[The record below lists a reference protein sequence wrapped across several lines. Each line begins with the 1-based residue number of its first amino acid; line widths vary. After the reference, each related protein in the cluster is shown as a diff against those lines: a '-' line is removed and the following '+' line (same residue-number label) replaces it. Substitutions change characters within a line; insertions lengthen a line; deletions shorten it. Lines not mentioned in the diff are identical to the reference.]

1 MDLMTLSILSTVL
14 GALIV
19 GGFLY
24 LLVLAL
30 YVYLWTHIYP
40 WLRSVGNLAAK
51 PENFFPLAILAV
63 LLIIVI
69 VLGALLLR
77 FMLLL
82 LLLVIP
88 LLMFIPL
95 DLGII
100 VWVLRILQWLFIKW
114 RGLIVGLYVS
124 SRLEMVKFKI
134 KVDMQ
139 KETDWKVKWSE
150 TKNKLSEEAEQARRK
165 VSRRK

>member
-1 MDLMTLSILSTVL
+1 MDIMTLSILSTVL
-14 GALIV
+14 GVLIV
-19 GGFLY
+19 GGFFY

-69 VLGALLLR
+69 VLGALLLH

-88 LLMFIPL
+88 LIMFIPL

-100 VWVLRILQWLFIKW
+100 VWVLRILQLLFIKW